1 MIIETNVTLSIKKID
16 EEIFILDRKNS
27 AIHTFNKTG
36 TVIWDLLVKKASIE
50 QIEISLQDRFEVDK
64 ETALK
69 DINEFLNELKDKKLI
84 NMQ

>member
-69 DINEFLNELKDKKLI
+69 DIKEFLNELKDKKLI